1 MDYKITC
8 VCGHPFIVSEEVLR
22 TMSGGT
28 INCPACQQRLSP
40 AIEVPIP
47 RPQSAASAGAA
58 SDSAGQAAA
67 ASDDAAP
74 TPAVPSLEPTKRCPF
89 CGEIILAIARK
100 CKHCGEFLDRAA
112 PALHAPPVGAAGPLT
127 PGTAPAPGG
136 TSNDP
141 VYSLTIS
148 QWDNFWRFLTIFTV
162 FVALAA
168 LLWYLSTQSPKF
180 QTVAALGIPAAF
192 LLAGLAAGYYYL
204 RAKRTHMIIRP
215 LRIDVEKGILSKNI
229 TSLELFRIQDIALQQ
244 GLIPRI
250 LGFGTVKLTT
260 NDADSPELVL
270 YQIPHARE
278 VRHYLQTQVPLAARQ
293 RGAVYMES

>member
-8 VCGHPFIVSEEVLR
+8 ICGHQFIVSDEKLR
-22 TMSGGT
+22 SIGGGT

-40 AIEVPIP
+40 AIEVPMP
-47 RPQSAASAGAA
+47 NPSNAASAGADPA
-58 SDSAGQAAA
+58 DPAGLAATAGGERTTSAP
-67 ASDDAAP
+67 AAP
-74 TPAVPSLEPTKRCPF
+74 DLMPTKRCPF
-89 CGEIILAIARK
+89 CGEVILAIARK
-100 CKHCGEFLDRAA
+100 CKHCGEFFDRAA
-112 PALHAPPVGAAGPLT
+112 PAPHVPPTGTVGTFT
-127 PGTAPAPGG
+127 PGTPPAPGG
-136 TSNDP
+136 IGNDP

-148 QWDNFWRFLTIFTV
+148 QWDNFWRFLTIFTAFMAV
-162 FVALAA
+162 
-168 LLWYLSTQSPKF
+168 T
-180 QTVAALGIPAAF
+180 AAF
-192 LLAGLAAGYYYL
+192 SFISPLRPFAVFGIVSALVLAGLAAWYYYL

-260 NDADSPELVL
+260 NDNDSPELVL

-293 RGAVYMES
+293 RGAVYMEK